1 MRQGVLWINNGFC
14 FPSLLYPL
22 PSRVGMG
29 QGQRYWHDREMG
41 SFIYLRGE
49 IPVSVLPAHEAAVH
63 AERKEAFHS
72 LPAHVLPASGS
83 SRATGETLGELGWG
97 LPYQVTPGPFSCWLL
112 LAWLFLFFFFSSFFL
127 LPLYPYVSKRNSADY
142 RCQPRVRTACI
153 LCWNEFLI
161 YFIQRLN
168 HMFYRFCF

>member
-112 LAWLFLFFFFSSFFL
+112 LAWLFLFFFFSFFL
-127 LPLYPYVSKRNSADY
+127 FFFGFFLNTPREAQFSEAWSIYLFTYLSIYLLIHSSKN
-142 RCQPRVRTACI
+142 
-153 LCWNEFLI
+153 LI
-161 YFIQRLN
+161 E
-168 HMFYRFCF
+168 H